1 MSDKN
6 QGQPGRQ
13 ALLQTVAAQ
22 QKRIVSTDKIVD
34 DLKRVVA
41 VQGMTI
47 DYIARM
53 AGLDKHVAAIRKRAD
68 ADNPAQPVPNPP
80 SENAFETTQQAA
92 TPETRD
98 DVRNPGMTPGSV
110 GGVPAETTT
119 TALEPGTTLDTGPF
133 NELENVQA
141 PVAGTETHVPDE
153 MTRIETDVRVGPEAS
168 PVTNPEVAFPWTMSP
183 NQSNEGGG
191 RTTASIR
198 LARLQMQ
205 AGMVPGE
212 NDDLVL
218 GAKIAG
224 SGATDL
230 EINQTIATLESVVK
244 AASRQQQVPVSAV
257 PRSAERVQR
266 TTPSLAQGGGQ
277 FRTASVSSAADDAE
291 DIFI

>member
-1 MSDKN
+1 MSGKD

-13 ALLQTVAAQ
+13 ALMQTVAAQ
-22 QKRIVSTDKIVD
+22 QKRIVSSEAVIGE
-34 DLKRVVA
+34 LKRSLA
-41 VQGMTI
+41 VQGMMI

-53 AGLDKHVAAIRKRAD
+53 AGLDQHVAAIRKRAD

-80 SENAFETTQQAA
+80 SENAAESTQEAA
-92 TPETRD
+92 TPEARD

-110 GGVPAETTT
+110 GEVPAETTT

-133 NELENVQA
+133 NQLENVQA

-168 PVTNPEVAFPWTMSP
+168 PTANPEVAFPWTISP
-183 NQSNEGGG
+183 NQSNDGA

-198 LARLQMQ
+198 LARLQIE
-205 AGMVPGE
+205 AGLAEGE
-212 NDDLVL
+212 SDDLAL
-218 GAKIAG
+218 GARIAA

-230 EINQTIATLESVVK
+230 EINQTVATLESVRK
-244 AASRQQQVPVSAV
+244 AASRQQQVPVSTV
-257 PRSAERVQR
+257 PRGVDRVQR

-277 FRTASVSSAADDAE
+277 FRTAAATSPSDDAE